1 MSNRSRVVA
10 VVPARSG
17 SQGLPNKNVLSIAGK
32 SLLERAIDFGLQLEL
47 DDILVS
53 TDSAQYANLASAAGA
68 SVLGLRTPD
77 ASNATAMEPDVI
89 DDLNHKFLEFNYTP
103 PDIVVWIRPTFVFRS
118 IRATKKCLSQVESG
132 RYDSSRVVTQVDPRR
147 YSIKG
152 EVITPLFD
160 ANGASMV
167 RRQGMEEQASVFN
180 IDVFKWPSFPC
191 PQDFL
196 GSEVGF
202 AIAPKL
208 CGVDIDSEE
217 DFVIAEALLAS
228 LGDGNLP

>member
-1 MSNRSRVVA
+1 MSNSGRVVA

-17 SQGLPNKNVLSIAGK
+17 SKGLPNKNVLAIAGK

-53 TDSAQYANLASAAGA
+53 TDSAQYATLASAAGA
-68 SVLGLRTPD
+68 SVLGLRSPN

-89 DDLNHKFLEFNYTP
+89 DDLNLKFVEFNYTP

-118 IRATKKCLSQVESG
+118 IGATEKCISQVDSG
-132 RYDSSRVVTQVDPRR
+132 RFNSSRVVTQVDPRR

-160 ANGASMV
+160 VKGASMV
-167 RRQGMEEQASVFN
+167 RRQGMDEQVSVFS
-180 IDVFKWPSFPC
+180 IDVFKWPSLPC

-202 AIAPKL
+202 AVAPKL

-217 DFVIAEALLAS
+217 DFVIAEALLTS